1 MSTTI
6 KRYANTSWEAITSGF
21 RYFLDNPVSFGLR
34 FLAIIL
40 ILEVVLTGVGEL
52 LKIDVL
58 RYTYDIVESLMY
70 LLLAWVLLSGAI
82 SRIAVGIFLLLV
94 FASSI
99 FFLIVPMDAAA
110 ELLKKTVDPG
120 VNADISTSSDMF
132 TYYLFS
138 MLQYFSGKGAVFI
151 YALLMGALGSSI
163 VITRQ
168 YIGDFE
174 SRDSVWYIYRMLQG
188 MIMALLIIYGLAAG
202 MLSLGASE
210 PFVGKNFEE
219 IKYFVGF
226 VSALAGLFS
235 EQAFIKLQEVSK
247 TLFGVKSE
255 QAKDP
260 G

>member
-1 MSTTI
+1 MHTQI
-6 KRYANTSWEAITSGF
+6 KRYANTSWQGVTSAF
-21 RYFLDNPVSFGLR
+21 KYFLDNPVSFGLR

-40 ILEVVLTGVGEL
+40 IVEVVLTGLGEV
-52 LKIDVL
+52 LKIDSL
-58 RYTYDIVESLMY
+58 RYTYDIVESLLY

-120 VNADISTSSDMF
+120 VGSSLTSTEDMF

-151 YALLMGALGSSI
+151 YSLLMGALGSSI

-174 SRDSVWYIYRMLQG
+174 SRDAVWYVYRMLQG

-202 MLSLGASE
+202 MLSLGAKE

-235 EQAFIKLQEVSK
+235 EQAFMKLQEVSK

-255 QAKDP
+255 QSKDS

>member
-1 MSTTI
+1 MATNIYHYARAAWKSIASEFST
-6 KRYANTSWEAITSGF
+6 
-21 RYFLDNPVSFGLR
+21 
-34 FLAIIL
+34 FLADPVGFGMKFVAVIL
-40 ILEVVLTGVGEL
+40 IIEVILSGVGDV
-52 LKIDVL
+52 LKIDSL
-58 RYTYDIVESLMY
+58 RYTNDILEALLY
-70 LLLAWVLLSGAI
+70 LLLAWFLLSGAI
-82 SRIAVGIFLLLV
+82 SRIAVGIFLLFV
-94 FASSI
+94 FAASI

-110 ELLKKTVDPG
+110 DLIKRSVDPG
-120 VNADISTSSDMF
+120 SEANIATSSDMF

-168 YIGDFE
+168 FIRDFE
-174 SRDSVWYIYRMLQG
+174 SRDAVWYIYRLLQG

-202 MLSLGASE
+202 MLSLGADK

-255 QAKDP
+255 QSKDP